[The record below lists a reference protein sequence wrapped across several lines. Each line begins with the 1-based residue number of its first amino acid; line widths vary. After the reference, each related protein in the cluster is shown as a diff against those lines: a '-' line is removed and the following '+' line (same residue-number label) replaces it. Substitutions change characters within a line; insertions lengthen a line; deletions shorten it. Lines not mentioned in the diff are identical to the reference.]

1 MKRAALIIFLVLLI
15 DQVVKI
21 WVKTHMYLGQEYHI
35 ADNWFIIHFT
45 ENYGMAFG
53 LEFGGH
59 FGKFFLSFFRI
70 IASAGIAWYL
80 WFLIKSKAHAGAII
94 SFALIFAGAIG
105 NIIDSAFY
113 GLIFSDS
120 EQGIST
126 LFPAG
131 GGYAGLLQ
139 GRVVD
144 MLYFP
149 IIHGHFPAWFPFWG
163 TEDFMFFRPVFNIS
177 DSSISIGVFLLLL
190 FHKKFFPQDT
200 QTQPVAEEQQP
211 NTDPSNQ

>member
-15 DQVVKI
+15 DQVVKV
-21 WVKTHMYLGQEYHI
+21 WVKTHMYLGQENHI
-35 ADNWFIIHFT
+35 LGNWFIIHFT

-70 IASAGIAWYL
+70 IASLGIGWYL
-80 WFLIKSKAHAGAII
+80 LHLIRTKAHVGAIV
-94 SFALIFAGAIG
+94 SFSLIFAGAVG
-105 NIIDSAFY
+105 NIIDSSFY

-120 EQGIST
+120 EQGLST
-126 LFPAG
+126 LMPAG
-131 GGYAGLLQ
+131 GGYAGFLQ

-149 IIHGHFPAWFPFWG
+149 ILHGHFPAWFPFWG
-163 TEDFMFFRPVFNIS
+163 TEDFLFFRPVFNIS
-177 DSSISIGVFLLLL
+177 DSSISIGVFLLL
-190 FHKKFFPQDT
+190 FFQKKFFPQHT
-200 QTQPVAEEQQP
+200 NPQPMAEESHAS
-211 NTDPSNQ
+211 TEVLD